1 MPKNK
6 DSEYKDILAHLR
18 YIKEKV
24 DNNEIKLDRINGRVR
39 KTEKDLAFAK
49 GIGGVFSI
57 IFSALLALF
66 VKGE

>member
-1 MPKNK
+1 MKSNK
-6 DSEYKDILAHLR
+6 DSGYGLILAHLE

-39 KTEKDLAFAK
+39 KTEKDLAYAK
-49 GIGGVFSI
+49 GVGGIFSI

-66 VKGE
+66 IKGE